1 MTNLTKNRDL
11 KKHLS
16 IQKTLIP
23 LEWDKDHGYYKWKLE
38 MEKELREVVSGPDIF
53 VLTLKRILVEIK
65 YENMMHFYENEEDV
79 KPDPKWSDRK
89 KDNLWML
96 IFMLTFL
103 AIAFTLIIINK

>member
-11 KKHLS
+11 KKPLS

-23 LEWDKDHGYYKWKLE
+23 LEWDKNHGYYKWKLI
-38 MEKELREVVSGPDIF
+38 MEKELREIVPKDEIF
-53 VLTLKRILVEIK
+53 VLTLKRSLVEIRYK
-65 YENMMHFYENEEDV
+65 NMMHFYEKEEDI
-79 KPDPKWSDRK
+79 KPDPKWSNRK